1 MEYSETDKMAKTASS
16 NMSSGSRRFY
26 SMEKLKAALK
36 KSMPTGLFK
45 KKRKQNGDEEVVSA
59 YLFDNKRKERS
70 VSPKRIKE
78 MRESFS
84 GAP

>member
-45 KKRKQNGDEEVVSA
+45 KKRKQNGD
-59 YLFDNKRKERS
+59 
-70 VSPKRIKE
+70 
-78 MRESFS
+78 
-84 GAP
+84 

>member
-1 MEYSETDKMAKTASS
+1 MEHFLRKKKEKKEKEEEGLSRRLMEYSDIDKMAKTASS

-45 KKRKQNGDEEVVSA
+45 KKRK
-59 YLFDNKRKERS
+59 
-70 VSPKRIKE
+70 
-78 MRESFS
+78 
-84 GAP
+84 